1 MIDLL
6 KKLFDSVSNFFTALW
21 DWLWDGLYDLIV
33 WAFAGLVE
41 YLTLASIEFAIWAV
55 GFAWDVAKQILQDLN
70 FSSYLASAWSA
81 LPPEASGILTLLKI
95 PEVLTILASA
105 VVTKYVL
112 RFIPFV

>member
-1 MIDLL
+1 MIDAI
-6 KKLFDSVSNFFTALW
+6 KKLLDSVTNFFTALW
-21 DWLWDGLYDLIV
+21 DWLWDGLYDFAV

-70 FSSYLASAWSA
+70 FSAYLASAWGA
-81 LPPEASGILTLLKI
+81 LPGNVAGLLTI
-95 PEVLTILASA
+95 CRVPEVLTILASA